1 MDEDLSAATQISK
14 TVSSGFFHLRQIKA
28 IRRCLSTNA
37 AKSLIN
43 ALVVSGLDYC
53 NSIYAGLPRAQ
64 LYRLQSV
71 FNATAR
77 LIFGVVRSAHVTPL
91 LRDRLHRLR
100 VPERVTFKLCVVFKA
115 LHGSA
120 PGYVTQMCVPVVTTD
135 RRATPRSA
143 SVSATASTAGRLTEP
158 KRSTKTLYGERAFA
172 VAGPADIRLTN
183 CFDSFKKQLKTSFLH
198 IVQCKAPW
206 RRFFHVT
213 VLYKL
218 FNSSSSPSS
227 KNYI

>member
-1 MDEDLSAATQISK
+1 MSYNIAEYVMDFSAATQISR

-28 IRRCLSTNA
+28 IRRCLPTNA

-43 ALVVSGLDYC
+43 ALVVLRLDYC

-64 LYRLQSV
+64 LDRLQSV

-91 LRDRLHRLR
+91 LRDRLHWFRA
-100 VPERVTFKLCVVFKA
+100 PERVTFKLCVMVFKA

-120 PGYVTQMCVPVVTTD
+120 PGYITQMCVPVVMTN
-135 RRATPRSA
+135 RRATLRS
-143 SVSATASTAGRLTEP
+143 SSISATASTAGRLTEP

-172 VAGPADIRLTN
+172 VAGPAVWNSLPADLRLTN
-183 CFDSFKKQLKTSFLH
+183 YFHSFKKQLKTH
-198 IVQCKAPW
+198 
-206 RRFFHVT
+206 RF
-213 VLYKL
+213 
-218 FNSSSSPSS
+218 
-227 KNYI
+227 YISYNISTLEAFFSCYGAI